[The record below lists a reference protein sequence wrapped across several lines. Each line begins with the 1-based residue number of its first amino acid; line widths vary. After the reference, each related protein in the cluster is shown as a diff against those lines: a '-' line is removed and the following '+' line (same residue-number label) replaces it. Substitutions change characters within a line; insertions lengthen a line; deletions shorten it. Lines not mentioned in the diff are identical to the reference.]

1 MVKKLLSK
9 VLSPVG
15 VCLIVFASTLM
26 VLVVVKGFHSRSQN
40 TPTEGRAGLAIGETV
55 ELPELSTLDGSPASL
70 KGLAENYM
78 LCAVFTTK
86 CSGCAQDAPLWQDL
100 AAEAKKRHAAFRMIS
115 LDDDRDR
122 VKRFAEA
129 YEFANLSVLFDPN
142 HQKLAEAWKITFVPQ
157 YLLLNSSGRV
167 LGRWE
172 GIQRLEQPQHQSPPV
187 DQFFKPGGSN

>member
-1 MVKKLLSK
+1 MKKLLKK

-15 VCLIVFASTLM
+15 VCLIVFASTLL
-26 VLVVVKGFHSRSQN
+26 VLVTVKGFHSRPQN
-40 TPTEGRAGLAIGETV
+40 SPTEGRAGLTIGEAV
-55 ELPELSTLDGSPASL
+55 ELPELSTLDGSPATL
-70 KGLAENYM
+70 KGLADNYM

-86 CSGCAQDAPLWQDL
+86 CSGCAEDTPLWQEL
-100 AAEAKKRHAAFRMIS
+100 EAEAKKRHTAFRVIS

-157 YLLLNSSGRV
+157 YLLLSSSGRV

-172 GIQRLEQPQHQSPPV
+172 GIQRSAPNQHQSPPL
-187 DQFFKPGGSN
+187 DKFFKAVSSN

>member
-1 MVKKLLSK
+1 
-9 VLSPVG
+9 
-15 VCLIVFASTLM
+15 M
-26 VLVVVKGFHSRSQN
+26 VLVAVKGFHSRSQN
-40 TPTEGRAGLAIGETV
+40 TPTEGRAGLAIGEAV

-100 AAEAKKRHAAFRMIS
+100 AAEAKKRHTAFRMIS

-142 HQKLAEAWKITFVPQ
+142 HQKLAQAWKITFVPQ
-157 YLLLNSSGRV
+157 YLLLSSSGRV

-172 GIQRLEQPQHQSPPV
+172 GIQRLEPQHQSPPL
-187 DQFFKPGGSN
+187 DQFFKPAGSN